1 MHLSEYIDVLQ
12 KTDSSQLMKSLYFSK
27 FLEITGFTSAEC
39 ILHLISTVDS
49 FVHTLS
55 EENSLDRSDL
65 WVFHKQLRP
74 VLREQTRNLCFSPH
88 AVKV

>member
-1 MHLSEYIDVLQ
+1 
-12 KTDSSQLMKSLYFSK
+12 MKSLYFSK

-65 WVFHKQLRP
+65 WVFHTSP
-74 VLREQTRNLCFSPH
+74 ASVEGADEGSVL
-88 AVKV
+88 

>member
-1 MHLSEYIDVLQ
+1 MHLSEYIEVEQ

-27 FLEITGFTSAEC
+27 FLELTGFPSAEC
-39 ILHLISTVDS
+39 ILQLISTVDS

-55 EENSLDRSDL
+55 EENSLDRSDPGG
-65 WVFHKQLRP
+65 FHKQLRP
-74 VLREQTRNLCFSPH
+74 VLREQTRDLYFSAH